1 MRTQLK
7 VLLTGHSGY
16 IGSVMAP
23 VLRGAGHEVVGLDTG
38 YFEDCRLFDE
48 DPPPASI
55 RRDIREVEAK
65 EIAGFDAVV
74 HLAALSN
81 DPVGDL
87 NQRITEEINFEGSV
101 RLAQAAKAAGVRRFL
116 FSSSC
121 IMYGVSQLSVVTE
134 ESPLDPQT
142 EYARSKVKAER
153 AISAMASSGF
163 SPVFLRNG
171 TVYGPSPRMRFDTV
185 LNNLVG
191 AAVTTGK
198 VTVYGAGKPW
208 RPVVYVEDV
217 ARAFLRVLE
226 APTAQTHNQAFNLGA
241 DHLNQQVL
249 RLAEVACGTVP
260 GSIIEVLNQ
269 SSADQRTYWTSFEK
283 FARTF
288 PDFQFRW
295 SPEEGARSLYGAFQ
309 RLGLTYEQ
317 FTDKQFTR
325 LKWLK
330 HLLQSQ
336 QLDPSLHWQPLAAQV
351 SPT

>member
-1 MRTQLK
+1 MCTQLR
-7 VLLTGHSGY
+7 VLMTGHSGY

-23 VLRGAGHEVVGLDTG
+23 LFKNAGHDVVGLDAG
-38 YFEDCRLFDE
+38 YFDECRLFE
-48 DPPPASI
+48 ARQLAVSI
-55 RRDIREVEAK
+55 QGDVRDVEARDLD
-65 EIAGFDAVV
+65 GFDAVV

-101 RLAQAAKAAGVRRFL
+101 RLAQAAKAAGVQRFL

-153 AISAMASSGF
+153 AIFAMASDRF

-171 TVYGPSPRMRFDTV
+171 TVYGPSARMRFDTV

-191 AAVTTGK
+191 AAATTGK
-198 VTVYGAGKPW
+198 VSIHGGGKPW

-226 APTAQTHNQAFNLGA
+226 APVAVTHNQAFNLGA

-249 RLAEVACGTVP
+249 HLAEIAARTVP
-260 GSIIEVLNQ
+260 GSTIEVLNQ
-269 SSADQRTYWTSFEK
+269 PSADQRTYWTSFEK

-295 SPEEGARSLYGAFQ
+295 SPEEGARSLYEALQ
-309 RLGLTYEQ
+309 RIGLTYEQ
-317 FTDKQFTR
+317 FTGKEFTR

-330 HLLQSQ
+330 YLLQSQ
-336 QLDPSLHWQPLAAQV
+336 QLDPSLHWQTLAA
-351 SPT
+351 PAAHR